1 MKLTD
6 LPTLDAA
13 LSSVSDIIDAMCRTG
28 ISETIRPFLR
38 SRLITLQRALTP
50 ATNKTSLQ
58 TPNSR
63 RFFNSSRGFTSKPSP
78 LKTSPAYRSSP
89 ACARNVVSGHPD
101 TITSPKS
108 KGLVVHTHPDTQ
120 ETATQ
125 HPTDFL
131 RRLIILCTGYLLAGL
146 VVMKTYPS
154 LAGKTL
160 PRLWCSKTTADAYV
174 ACIQYAVDNEKLP
187 WRQVMDE
194 EAHER
199 RYWKAKLK
207 PWCVLHPGRP
217 HATLLTTSPSKTART
232 TIRHPTRK
240 QAPAPRVSPTRLPR
254 RQ

>member
-1 MKLTD
+1 MPHGHLRNHTPLPPLSPHHAAASLDPSNEQNLLTD
-6 LPTLDAA
+6 TTQQEVFQQFARFHQQTLPTENQP
-13 LSSVSDIIDAMCRTG
+13 R
-28 ISETIRPFLR
+28 
-38 SRLITLQRALTP
+38 
-50 ATNKTSLQ
+50 
-58 TPNSR
+58 
-63 RFFNSSRGFTSKPSP
+63 
-78 LKTSPAYRSSP
+78 AYRSSP

-174 ACIQYAVDNEKLP
+174 ACIQYAMDKEKLP

-199 RYWKAKLK
+199 RYWVGETQA
-207 PWCVLHPGRP
+207 VGVSF
-217 HATLLTTSPSKTART
+217 TLDDLMQRTPSKTART

-254 RQ
+254 RQS